1 MQMYKSIVGFSV
13 VVCSTLLAISPSKA
27 ADFLMIPDSQ
37 SDRVLLFD
45 DSDGSLVN
53 DNFIDGAGLF
63 TTPLNAI
70 QVNEEIWVSD
80 QVADSIFRFD
90 LNGNYK
96 SAITGGLDNIRGM
109 EFVDNKIYV
118 SNSGTDNNAPGEAVV
133 TFDTSGNN
141 LGSFATGD
149 PYDVLSYNGELLVN
163 DINRDADGGED
174 IDRYSLDGNFVS
186 TFHDSDGETGIDF
199 PQQMAVRSNG
209 NLIVGGFSAP
219 GGIYEY
225 DENGNQVGFF
235 DGNNG
240 VAFRGIRGVY
250 ELANG
255 NVLWTAG
262 DGVVSTNLETG
273 EFTDIFTVNTP
284 DLLPEADYRP
294 SARYIEK
301 VAISDKPAKVP
312 EPGTILGSLL
322 LGVFGAVGK
331 LKGIENREFLV
342 GIPVMET

>member
-1 MQMYKSIVGFSV
+1 MQMYKSVVGFYV
-13 VVCSTLLAISPSKA
+13 VVCSTLFAFSPEAKA

-90 LNGNYK
+90 LQGNYK

-118 SNSGTDNNAPGEAVV
+118 SNSGTNNNAPGEAVV
-133 TFDTSGNN
+133 TFDTNGNN

-149 PYDVLSYNGELLVN
+149 PYDVLSYNGELLIN
-163 DINRDADGGED
+163 DINRDDDGGED
-174 IDRYSLDGNFVS
+174 IDRYSFDANFVS
-186 TFHDSDGETGIDF
+186 NFHDSDGETGIDF

-235 DGNNG
+235 DGNSG

-250 ELANG
+250 ELGNG
-255 NVLWTAG
+255 NVLWTGG

-284 DLLPEADYRP
+284 EKLPEADYRP

-301 VAISDKPAKVP
+301 VSISDKAAKVP
-312 EPGTILGSLL
+312 EPGTVLASML
-322 LGVFGAVGK
+322 LGVVGAVGK
-331 LKGIENREFLV
+331 LKGMGNR
-342 GIPVMET
+342 